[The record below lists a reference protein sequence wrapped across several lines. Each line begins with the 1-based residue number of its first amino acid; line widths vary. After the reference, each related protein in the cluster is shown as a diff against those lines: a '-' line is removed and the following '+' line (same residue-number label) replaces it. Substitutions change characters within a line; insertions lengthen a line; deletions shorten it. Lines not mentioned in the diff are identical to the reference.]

1 MVDISA
7 AKTDPTAP
15 LDKACFLGC
24 GISTGY
30 RTAVNTAKVE
40 TGSICSS
47 FVMEVAVIM
56 GELAVI
62 MGCKVADAFQT
73 TDKDKFS
80 KTKAFGSSDCINP
93 QDFSKPSRKHSLRCQ
108 MGGADYSFKPIGNMK
123 GVRAALQATHKGR
136 GRGWGSGQRVSVVV
150 GLAASG
156 EEIVTCLFHLVTGHT
171 SPLEDRRVESFSK
184 LVSEY
189 MTKNM

>member
-15 LDKACFLGC
+15 LDKACLLGC
-24 GISTGY
+24 CISTRY

-47 FVMEVAVIM
+47 FVMEA

-80 KTKAFGSSDCINP
+80 KIKAFGSSDCINP
-93 QDFSKPSRKHSLRCQ
+93 QDFSKPIRKHSLRCQ
-108 MGGADYSFKPIGNMK
+108 MGGADHSFKPIGNMK

-136 GRGWGSGQRVSVVV
+136 GRVSGSVWW
-150 GLAASG
+150 LA
-156 EEIVTCLFHLVTGHT
+156 
-171 SPLEDRRVESFSK
+171 
-184 LVSEY
+184 
-189 MTKNM
+189 